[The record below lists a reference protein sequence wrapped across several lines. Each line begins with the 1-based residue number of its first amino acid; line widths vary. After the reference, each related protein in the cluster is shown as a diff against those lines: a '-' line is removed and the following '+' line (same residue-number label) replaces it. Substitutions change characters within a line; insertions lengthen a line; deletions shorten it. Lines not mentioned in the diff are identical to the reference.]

1 MKSVSAVIDRPRA
14 TGPSPLWH
22 HLMAL
27 SWREALSL
35 FSPFGSYKALA
46 LSSRSQRPRIRRRRK
61 HLPFRRRCYN
71 NLWHAGA
78 SSCLRLQRRS
88 AVRVCQAGEGWRGGG
103 GEAKGI
109 RPLLPVTCILLF
121 TFLSPKTLAFRSNA
135 VSLTHSFILCL
146 TFTSPPPCVCV
157 FWAILRPFSCS
168 FSKARS

>member
-1 MKSVSAVIDRPRA
+1 MIAPVPRDLRPYGTTLWPFHGEKRSLSPRPSVPTKRSPSAAARKGQGFGGGGSICRFAGDATTTCGMPGRPPA
-14 TGPSPLWH
+14 
-22 HLMAL
+22 
-27 SWREALSL
+27 
-35 FSPFGSYKALA
+35 Y
-46 LSSRSQRPRIRRRRK
+46 
-61 HLPFRRRCYN
+61 
-71 NLWHAGA
+71 A
-78 SSCLRLQRRS
+78 SSDGRPLGCARLGKGG
-88 AVRVCQAGEGWRGGG
+88 GEGG
-103 GEAKGI
+103 GEARGI